1 MNIFDLIYIYSNE
14 KLLNN
19 KEGVNLGGLSRKD
32 EVVLK
37 ISKYFHPDRK

>member
-1 MNIFDLIYIYSNE
+1 MNVGRFWRPSDCE
-14 KLLNN
+14 
-19 KEGVNLGGLSRKD
+19 ELGGLSRKD